1 MLSRLSPS
9 TSTTKPS
16 TMHRRLSTLMKSSG
30 SRIETASVSDVGDDT
45 ESRISTVAPTVRGGE
60 IQAGPPSLK
69 VKRVDYYYSWWTRNW
84 KYRNTGAKVAVEG
97 PPIGAT
103 SKDGNDPWKDFL
115 FVVVRQ
121 IPRQEAADITVKI
134 VVKSPFILKACK
146 DVIQSWPGIS
156 WNADPLEMD
165 PEIFLV
171 FYVQFIAYRDT
182 LQTKKDPTQE
192 EIYTAKAVD
201 VLINSLASD
210 YKSTL
215 AKLQRLTSHGEIQW
229 SLLPLILVPR
239 TTFVARCA
247 VTGQPRLFKLRQW
260 VRNFVGTR
268 RAFQLTF
275 ESVDM
280 IDRPVTQSVAIG
292 RVTTTISLQ
301 MMKGIVKIQTLD
313 AYPIKF
319 FSGEKGMKEQGL
331 KEMAIERGKKW
342 FSYFGIH
349 HVQYDGVAV
358 HHVDDKAVRHHV
370 KSRIMV
376 DRATFR
382 RSDMDYEFPQPLP
395 RTVETDA
402 DGNPNDG
409 WTNSTLP
416 PMSPQVIRD
425 PYGRRTPPPPPST
438 LAIDSSGIIM
448 ESNKGPFEDISMED
462 YTDEDYLLASTVVY
476 GFSLADKIWVE
487 LSVSLITP
495 VEWNTGA
502 FTNLVLPPGRK
513 DLLKSLIEAHHKQL
527 NFDDFIKGKGH
538 GLVINLYGP
547 PGVGKTFSA
556 EATSEHVQRPL
567 YIVGAGDL
575 GTNAK
580 TLDSALEKVFDLAT
594 AWKAIVLI
602 DEADVFLEQRS
613 LHDLERNAMVAVFLR
628 HVEYYRGILFL
639 TTNRVKT
646 FDEAFLSRIHV
657 ALHFTELSLE
667 SKVQVWNAFLRKVNA
682 LSEEG
687 TSGEIT
693 REQVVDLSRREING
707 RQIKNAVRTAQSLAA
722 AKGQTL
728 SYAHVLQTLDAM
740 EQFTREF
747 KRVGAA

>member
-1 MLSRLSPS
+1 
-9 TSTTKPS
+9 
-16 TMHRRLSTLMKSSG
+16 MHRRLSTLMKSSG
-30 SRIETASVSDVGDDT
+30 SRIDENETASVEDVGDDK
-45 ESRISTVAPTVRGGE
+45 ESRISTVAPTIRGEE

-69 VKRVDYYYSWWTRNW
+69 VKRVDYYYSWWTRSW
-84 KYRNTGAKVAVEG
+84 KYRNTSAKVAVEG
-97 PPIGAT
+97 FPVGA

-121 IPRQEAADITVKI
+121 IPRQETAEITVKI

-171 FYVQFIAYRDT
+171 FYDQFIAYRDA
-182 LQTKKDPTQE
+182 LQTKKNPTQD

-215 AKLQRLTSHGEIQW
+215 AKLQRMTSHGEIQW
-229 SLLPLILVPR
+229 SLLPFILVPR
-239 TTFVARCA
+239 STFVARCA
-247 VTGQPRLFKLRQW
+247 VTGQPRLFKLQHW
-260 VRNFVGTR
+260 VRNFVDSR
-268 RAFQLTF
+268 RAFQLTL

-280 IDRPVTQSVAIG
+280 VDRPITQSVGIG
-292 RVTTTISLQ
+292 RVTTTISIR

-319 FSGEKGMKEQGL
+319 FSGEKGMKEYAL
-331 KEMAIERGKKW
+331 REMAIERGKKW

-349 HVQYDGVAV
+349 HVQYDGVAAHRV
-358 HHVDDKAVRHHV
+358 GDKIARHHV
-370 KSRIMV
+370 KSRIMI
-376 DRATFR
+376 DRATFK
-382 RSDMDYEFPQPLP
+382 RSDMSYQFPQPLP
-395 RTVETDA
+395 HIMETDV

-409 WTNSTLP
+409 WTRNTL
-416 PMSPQVIRD
+416 
-425 PYGRRTPPPPPST
+425 PPPPPMPPHMMHDPYGNPIPPLPNS
-438 LAIDSSGIIM
+438 LAFNSGGVIM

-476 GFSLADKIWVE
+476 GFSLADKIWLE
-487 LSVSLITP
+487 FSVSLITP

-740 EQFTREF
+740 EEFTREF
-747 KRVGAA
+747 KKAGAA